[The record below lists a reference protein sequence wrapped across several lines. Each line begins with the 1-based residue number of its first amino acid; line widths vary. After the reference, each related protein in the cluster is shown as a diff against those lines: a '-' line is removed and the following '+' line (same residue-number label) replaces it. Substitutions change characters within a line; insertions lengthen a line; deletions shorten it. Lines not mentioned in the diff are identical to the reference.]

1 MKHGVLRYVKKVD
14 REQYSNFINLAK
26 ENICNTVYPMSIA
39 EGFQS
44 GDIYTDSAEYPTFAL
59 FWHVSGFAYLTGR
72 PNDGDL
78 EEIYKLMKNED
89 GTNLRRFVLELKDEV
104 VRAYFQRKKDVEE
117 HPRYR
122 FRLQDKETLDEAVP
136 EGYELREVDAGLLAK
151 ISGNIV
157 PASFWR
163 SEEEFLENGKGY
175 CVMYG
180 DEVVSVAFSAAV
192 SSNQVDIGIET
203 AQAHRNKGLA
213 VIAAK
218 KMVEYVKSIHKE
230 PVWDC
235 NVANVGSRRTA
246 ERVGFEI
253 MAEHAFYKV

>member
-1 MKHGVLRYVKKVD
+1 MKKVD

-44 GDIYTDSAEYPTFAL
+44 GDIYTDCVEHPTFAL

-72 PNDGDL
+72 PNDEDL

-89 GTNLRRFVLELKDEV
+89 GTNPRRFVLELKDEV
-104 VRAYFQRKKDVEE
+104 VRAYFQKKADVEE

-136 EGYELREVDAGLLAK
+136 EGYELREVDAGLLSK
-151 ISGNIV
+151 ICGTIV

-180 DEVVSVAFSAAV
+180 DEVASVAFSAAV

-203 AQAHRNKGLA
+203 A
-213 VIAAK
+213 
-218 KMVEYVKSIHKE
+218 
-230 PVWDC
+230 
-235 NVANVGSRRTA
+235 
-246 ERVGFEI
+246 
-253 MAEHAFYKV
+253 

>member
-1 MKHGVLRYVKKVD
+1 MKKVD

-89 GTNLRRFVLELKDEV
+89 GTNPRRFVLELKDEV
-104 VRAYFQRKKDVEE
+104 VRAYFQRKTDVEE

-136 EGYELREVDAGLLAK
+136 EGYELREVDAGLLSK
-151 ISGNIV
+151 ICGTIV
-157 PASFWR
+157 PALFWR

-180 DEVVSVAFSAAV
+180 DEVASVAFSAAV
-192 SSNQVDIGIET
+192 SSKQVDIGIET
-203 AQAHRNKGLA
+203 AESHRNKGLA
-213 VIAAK
+213 VISAK

>member
-1 MKHGVLRYVKKVD
+1 MQKVD
-14 REQYSNFINLAK
+14 KEQYSGFINLAK
-26 ENICNTVYPMSIA
+26 DNICNTVYPMSIA

-44 GDIYTDSAEYPTFAL
+44 GDIYTDSVEKPTYAL
-59 FWHVSGFAYLTGR
+59 FWHVSGLAYLTGR
-72 PNDGDL
+72 PADEDL
-78 EEIYKLMKNED
+78 EEIYSLMKNED
-89 GTNLRRFVLELKDEV
+89 GTNPRRLVLEIMDEV
-104 VRAYFQRKKDVEE
+104 VRAYFQKKADVEE
-117 HPRYR
+117 HQRYR
-122 FRLQDKETLDEAVP
+122 FRLQDKETLDEVVP
-136 EGYELREVDAGLLAK
+136 DGYEVREVDAGLLAK

-163 SEEEFLENGKGY
+163 SDKAFLENGKGY
-175 CVMYG
+175 CIMHG
-180 DEVVSVAFSAAV
+180 DEVASVAFSAAV

-203 AQAHRNKGLA
+203 AEAHRNKGLA

-218 KMVEYVKSIHKE
+218 KMVEYVKNIHKV

-253 MAEHAFYKV
+253 MAEHALYKV

>member
-1 MKHGVLRYVKKVD
+1 MQKVD
-14 REQYSNFINLAK
+14 KEQYSNFINLAK

-44 GDIYTDSAEYPTFAL
+44 GDIYTDSVEYPTFAL

-72 PNDGDL
+72 PADEDL

-89 GTNLRRFVLELKDEV
+89 GTNPRRFVLELKDEV
-104 VRAYFQRKKDVEE
+104 VRAFFQEKADVEE

-122 FRLQDKETLDEAVP
+122 FRLQDKESSDEIIP
-136 EGYELREVDAGLLAK
+136 DGYEVREVDAGFLAK

-180 DEVVSVAFSAAV
+180 DEVASVAFSAAV